1 MVCSR
6 GQTSIEVLLV
16 VSFVLVVSLAIVI
29 PYVDN
34 QNITNATFVAKL
46 TILPFIEK
54 NSLRIKLNSVIP
66 EVDSA
71 LNEITL
77 HIKTTGR
84 WSNDVDLELSF
95 PTAGRPSGCE
105 QVCNAVANLNAYSA
119 VHLDWSHN
127 DAPYCGSVS
136 C

>member
-1 MVCSR
+1 MFSPR

-34 QNITNATFVAKL
+34 QNITNAAFVGKL

-54 NSLRIKLNSVIP
+54 NPLRVKLNSVIP

-71 LNEITL
+71 TNEITL
-77 HIKTTGR
+77 HIKTTGV
-84 WSNDVDLELSF
+84 WSTDVDTELSF
-95 PTAGRPSGCE
+95 PTTLRPSGCE
-105 QVCNAVANLNAYSA
+105 QVCDAVASLNAYSA
-119 VHLDWSHN
+119 VHLNWLHN
-127 DAPYCGSVS
+127 DAPYCSGVS